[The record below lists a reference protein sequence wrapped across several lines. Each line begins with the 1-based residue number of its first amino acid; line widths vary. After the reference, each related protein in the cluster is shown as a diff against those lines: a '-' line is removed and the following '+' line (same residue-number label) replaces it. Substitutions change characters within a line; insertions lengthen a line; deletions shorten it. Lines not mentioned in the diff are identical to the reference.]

1 MNKKTV
7 YEFANA
13 INEHNTD
20 KMYSLMTDDHKFID
34 AHGSE
39 VMGKDKMKM
48 DWKDHFRRFPDYK
61 IEITKIFAN
70 GEFLGAFGFE
80 TGIFKGQQ
88 TDNNASSWPVSWK
101 VIVDNNKIKL
111 WQVYEDTAIQFETKK
126 PSL

>member
-61 IEITKIFAN
+61 IEITNIFAN
-70 GEFLGAFGFE
+70 GHFLGAFGFASD
-80 TGIFKGQQ
+80 TSKGAQ
-88 TDNNASSWPVSWK
+88 TDNNASYRPASWK
-101 VIVDNNKIKL
+101 VIVRNNKIKL
-111 WQVYEDTAIQFETKK
+111 WQVYEDPKPRLKTKE
-126 PSL
+126 PGL